1 MVEYSQYIRE
11 FLLLWILWREDNE
24 KIQLL
29 LLYLHRILTYPLT
42 RYPMNKNLSIVHI
55 FLIKYPLIM
64 GRSPGMGGPDDP
76 WDHAHLW
83 PWRLQ
88 RGAADPE
95 DRLWG

>member
-1 MVEYSQYIRE
+1 MC
-11 FLLLWILWREDNE
+11 
-24 KIQLL
+24 
-29 LLYLHRILTYPLT
+29 T
-42 RYPMNKNLSIVHI
+42 KNVL
-55 FLIKYPLIM
+55 

-95 DRLWG
+95 DRLWIRNGIVIPSKMTTTLVGF